1 MATHFDTL
9 VRVRYAETDQMGVVY
24 HSNYFIYFEIGRT
37 EYIRSAGL
45 EYKKMEIE
53 DDCFFVVASA
63 SIRHIRPAR
72 YDDVL
77 RIRTRVTESS
87 RRTARIGY
95 EIFNDANEE
104 LLAIGETYHVFCDRA
119 GKPKALPEKYR
130 KYFKAVNP
138 PAADAAAAESP

>member
-1 MATHFDTL
+1 MPAHFDTL

-77 RIRTRVTESS
+77 RIRTRVIESN
-87 RRTARIGY
+87 RRTSRIGY
-95 EIFNDANEE
+95 EISNDASGE
-104 LLAIGETYHVFCDRA
+104 LLATGETYHVFCDRA
-119 GKPKALPEKYR
+119 GRPKSLPEKYR
-130 KYFKAVNP
+130 KYFAAVNSP
-138 PAADAAAAESP
+138 VEDAAASP

>member
-1 MATHFDTL
+1 MPAHFDTV

-37 EYIRSAGL
+37 EYIRNAGL

-53 DDCFFVVASA
+53 AHCFFVVASA
-63 SIRHIRPAR
+63 SIRHLRPAR

-77 RIRTRVTESS
+77 RIRTRVVESN

-104 LLAIGETYHVFCDRA
+104 LLATGETYHVFCDRA
-119 GKPKALPEKYR
+119 ARPKSLPEKYR
-130 KYFKAVNP
+130 KYFAVVNS
-138 PAADAAAAESP
+138 PAANVVESP

>member
-1 MATHFDTL
+1 MAAYFDTL

-37 EYIRSAGL
+37 EYIRNAGL
-45 EYKKMEIE
+45 DYKKMEIE

-63 SIRHIRPAR
+63 SIRYIRPAR

-77 RIRTRVTESS
+77 RIRTRVTESN

-104 LLAIGETYHVFCDRA
+104 LLATGETYHVFCDHTGR
-119 GKPKALPEKYR
+119 PRALPEEHR
-130 KYFKAVNP
+130 KYFEAVGP
-138 PAADAAAAESP
+138 PEPGPAMTS